1 MDTRSILIAA
11 ILFFA
16 FAGVANAIWFGLEL
30 KRFLDRNPVLG
41 TRLQMMR
48 FKKAV
53 AHQMYAA
60 LLQIVL
66 LSIPP
71 VIFVAGLMLEIL
83 WGSDFLFIVF
93 PSAIIL
99 IVAAISRRWE
109 TQAKNMRT
117 GTPEMAEER
126 DAIVQTWRRKP
137 WPDW

>member
-1 MDTRSILIAA
+1 MFITA
-11 ILFFA
+11 ILVFA
-16 FAGVANAIWFGLEL
+16 FAGVANSIWFGLEL

-41 TRLQMMR
+41 NHLQMIR

-66 LSIPP
+66 LSVPP
-71 VIFVAGLMLEIL
+71 VIFVVGLMLEIL
-83 WGSDFLFIVF
+83 YGSDFLFIVL
-93 PSAIIL
+93 PSAVIL

-109 TQAKNMRT
+109 TRAKNMRT

-126 DAIVQTWRRKP
+126 DGIVRTWLRKP